1 MNGIKRLCLIFTLM
15 ISSGVFA
22 FAQTPGV
29 KIVSVHPDLK
39 IKITRCEAAAKT
51 VIIDLMFENVG
62 SGDVKL
68 YLKPGSGTA
77 HTMSTAYDDEGNV
90 YTSENFKVQLGTSV
104 SYGWDA
110 ASQTL
115 PAGVPIKGRI
125 KIEGVQESATVFKR
139 IDLWMSSGEWGFRD
153 KVVKMTNVP
162 ISREGD
168 E

>member
-1 MNGIKRLCLIFTLM
+1 MFTIKRRISILIVALFAA
-15 ISSGVFA
+15 ISSS
-22 FAQTPGV
+22 AQTPGV

-39 IKITRCEAAAKT
+39 IKITKCEATAKT
-51 VIIDLMFENVG
+51 VIIDLVFENVG
-62 SGDVKL
+62 NNDVKL
-68 YLKPGSGTA
+68 YLKPGSGINYTC
-77 HTMSTAYDDEGNV
+77 STAYDDEGNV
-90 YTSENFKVQLGTSV
+90 HTSENFKVRLGSST

-125 KIEGVQESATVFKR
+125 QIEGVQESATIFKR
-139 IDLWMSSGEWGFRD
+139 IDLWMSSDEWGFRN
-153 KVVKMTNVP
+153 KVAKITNVP